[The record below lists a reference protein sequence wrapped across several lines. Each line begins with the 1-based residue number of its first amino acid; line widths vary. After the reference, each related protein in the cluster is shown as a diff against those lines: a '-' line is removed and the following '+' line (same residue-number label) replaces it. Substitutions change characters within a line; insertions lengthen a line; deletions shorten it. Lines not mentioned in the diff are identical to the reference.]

1 MLKASALYIV
11 IIISL
16 VIAVLCSSLIVTAYY
31 YRAEY
36 QKKFRYDQLQNNLS
50 SAINILLTT
59 PDSVYRNEKTF
70 SLFNQDNDSVSLQK
84 TNWGVFDVGVTK
96 AFIQKDTLYKTFFI
110 AHTIDSS
117 KWAALYIADE
127 DRPVSLSGT
136 TMIRGNA
143 YLPKAGVQQA
153 YINNLAYKGDKRL
166 VIGNK
171 YLSTKLLSPLDSKT
185 ISRFSD
191 CFKLQGDSLIPKDSI
206 SRSFLKPIKIIDFKK
221 QVVELKNTT
230 IAGNVMLCS
239 DTTVTI
245 DSTATLDN
253 VLVFA
258 RSVIV
263 KNGFH
268 GKCQLFATDSISV
281 GKRSDFEY
289 PSCLGIVRSEQ
300 PRVNSQ
306 AKITLK
312 DSSVFNGLIFTY
324 EKKETDMKP
333 LVTIGK
339 RDTVKGQIYSQ
350 GVLELKDKAV
360 INGGVFTKRFL
371 YRTSFTLY
379 ENYLINVTLD
389 SKALSPYYLTSEM
402 VPVSAKKKKILQWIE
417 KN

>member
-36 QKKFRYDQLQNNLS
+36 QKKFRYDQLQNNLG
-50 SAINILLTT
+50 SAINILSTA

-70 SLFNQDNDSVSLQK
+70 SIFNQDNDSVSLRK
-84 TNWGVFDVGVTK
+84 INWGVFDVGVTK

-117 KWAALYIADE
+117 KWAALYIVDE

-136 TMIRGNA
+136 TTIRGNA

-153 YINNLAYKGDKRL
+153 YVNNLAYKGDKRL

-171 YLSTKLLSPLDSKT
+171 YLSTKLLSPLDPKR
-185 ISRFSD
+185 ISQLSD
-191 CFKLQGDSLIPKDSI
+191 CFMLQGDSSIRKDSI
-206 SRSFLKPIKIIDFKK
+206 SRSFLKPIKIVDFKK
-221 QVVELKNTT
+221 RAVELKNTT
-230 IAGNVMLCS
+230 LAGNIMLCS

-258 RSVIV
+258 RGIIV

-268 GKCQLFATDSISV
+268 GKCQLFATDSINV
-281 GKRSDFEY
+281 GKRSHFEY
-289 PSCLGIVRSEQ
+289 PSCLGIVRSKQ
-300 PRVNSQ
+300 PKVNSQ
-306 AKITLK
+306 AKIIVK

-324 EKKETDMKP
+324 EKTKTDMKP

-339 RDTVKGQIYSQ
+339 RDTVRGLIYSQ
-350 GVLELKDKAV
+350 GILELNDNAV
-360 INGGVFTKRFL
+360 INGSVSTKRFL
-371 YRTSFTLY
+371 YRTAFTLY

-389 SKALSPYYLTSEM
+389 SKALSSYYLTSEM
-402 VPVSAKKKKILQWIE
+402 MPVSEKNKKILQWIE
-417 KN
+417 GN